1 MERCKSKV
9 TILKTLAPVMA
20 ALIIVMGERGY
31 CQSQGYALMVQKTP
45 VDAGAVTPQVGIH
58 KRDLNEVVTL
68 KATPKPGY
76 WFVYWLGDVSNP
88 TTHET
93 TILVDAP
100 KIVIAVFERA
110 EYELPIEKG
119 EMMSGS
125 GRGGMHSTGNPIRG
139 GRGGGGGGRGGIRRP
154 RREPPKSDFPVANEQ
169 DFPVPVPEPGTIV
182 VFGLG
187 AVSMFVTRRPK
198 KTTA

>member
-31 CQSQGYALMVQKTP
+31 CQIQGYALMVQKTP

-68 KATPKPGY
+68 KAIPKPGY
-76 WFVYWLGDVSNP
+76 QLVYWLGDVSNP

-100 KIVIAVFERA
+100 KIVIAVFERT

-119 EMMSGS
+119 EMVSGS

-139 GRGGGGGGRGGIRRP
+139 GGGGGGGGGRRP
-154 RREPPKSDFPVANEQ
+154 PRETPEPDFPVANDQ

-182 VFGLG
+182 AFGLG
-187 AVSMFVTRRPK
+187 AISMFVTRRQK
-198 KTTA
+198 KNNCLA